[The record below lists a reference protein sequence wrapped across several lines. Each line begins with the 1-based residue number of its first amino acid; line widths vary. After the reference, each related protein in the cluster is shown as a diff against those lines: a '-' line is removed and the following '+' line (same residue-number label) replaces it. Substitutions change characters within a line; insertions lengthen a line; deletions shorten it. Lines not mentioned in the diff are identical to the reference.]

1 MRSKTD
7 RAVFAVT
14 GITLLTFLIASRI
27 GSIWLLYPNVLI
39 AVALF
44 SYCIWRIDEDSSL
57 LLSSSLFG
65 LATVLTY
72 VPMDWLFSRKARL
85 IFYLRP
91 DFLSDLT
98 TPIGLILN
106 WVVFATLAA
115 YCYQR
120 LVVIFQTRFGETFD
134 RRIEEIEPIDAE
146 QRHRWMGFLC
156 IQGLAAGV
164 TGIGAALGSIVIYG
178 LGGVHLWVWNAAE
191 IDRIPQIA
199 SVPAFLPVS
208 FFFTFLLCPYF
219 LGVARKAKASTE
231 GRGNQH
237 ASVAG
242 IRCGIF
248 MGAFQFFS
256 FLLFYVWK

>member
-7 RAVFAVT
+7 RAVFTVT
-14 GITLLTFLIASRI
+14 GTTLLTFLIASRI

-44 SYCIWRIDEDSSL
+44 IYCIWQIDEDGAL
-57 LLSSSLFG
+57 FSSSSVFG

-91 DFLSDLT
+91 DFLSNLT

-106 WVVFATLAA
+106 WVVFAMLAA
-115 YCYQR
+115 YYYQR
-120 LVVIFQTRFGETFD
+120 LVVIFQTRFADTSEG
-134 RRIEEIEPIDAE
+134 RR
-146 QRHRWMGFLC
+146 MGFLG
-156 IQGLAAGV
+156 IYGLAAGV

-199 SVPAFLPVS
+199 TVPAFVPVS

-219 LGVARKAKASTE
+219 LGVAGKAKAATA
-231 GRGNQH
+231 GREHQH
-237 ASVAG
+237 AGVAG